1 MTALRSLEVA
11 GLVLGKRVLV
21 TGATGGVGRI
31 AVQLARAA
39 GARVSTLAR
48 GQRIEGDFDVIID
61 CVGGAVFGA
70 AIGQLAAR
78 GILINLATQDD
89 EEFVSFR
96 AKGFD
101 RSPGAR
107 IYTLNMFDE
116 LVAHGSGTSDLQ
128 RLCALVA
135 DGRLD
140 GHVELEGSWREPGR
154 AIDALLQ
161 RTVGGKIVLYV
172 D

>member
-1 MTALRSLEVA
+1 
-11 GLVLGKRVLV
+11 VLV

-39 GARVSTLAR
+39 GARVSGLTR
-48 GQRIEGDFDVIID
+48 GQPMVGDFDVIVD
-61 CVGGAVFGA
+61 CVGGAVFGE
-70 AIGQLAAR
+70 AIGHLAAR
-78 GILINLATQDD
+78 GIVINLATQDD

-107 IYTLNMFDE
+107 IYTLDMFDE
-116 LVAHGSGTSDLQ
+116 LVAHASGTSDLE

-140 GHVELEGSWREPGR
+140 GHVEFEGLWREAER
-154 AIDALLQ
+154 ALDALLQ
-161 RTVGGKIVLYV
+161 RTVGGKIVLHV